1 MMHGF
6 FRICVVY
13 YMQVTHTAL
22 ATPAVLARIAARDSP
37 FLRLMHRLLMFFAH
51 TYAEVF
57 SFEHPPLHD
66 PLAVFLVA
74 CPAAF
79 KVRRRSFT
87 FVALPDAPDDAS
99 TSSTPALAAG

>member
-1 MMHGF
+1 MSPSP
-6 FRICVVY
+6 CS
-13 YMQVTHTAL
+13 QVTHTAL

-66 PLAVFLVA
+66 PLAVFFVA
-74 CPAAF
+74 CPSAF
-79 KVRRRSFT
+79 KVW
-87 FVALPDAPDDAS
+87 LPFYD
-99 TSSTPALAAG
+99 LVYILEC